1 MVVFL
6 LLGVIWAAVLVPPW
20 LQSRREARPIAS
32 IMSFRSQL
40 WSLERAT
47 PHYGADSYS
56 TYSEDA
62 YDLYTDEAEDEFAQ
76 EGAVHAFELA
86 AEGAA
91 WRPAAPVMLP
101 TGASALPLTAAVA
114 GRRAQAY
121 RRRRQVLSVL
131 VMATG
136 VGAAPA
142 VVLAGAWVVAEAVA
156 ATLLVAYLGLLIR
169 RGHRESE
176 RTQKVRYLTPIRA
189 PRPSVVVFGS
199 GAAR

>member
-1 MVVFL
+1 
-6 LLGVIWAAVLVPPW
+6 
-20 LQSRREARPIAS
+20 
-32 IMSFRSQL
+32 MSFRSQL

-47 PHYGADSYS
+47 PRYGADSYS
-56 TYSEDA
+56 TYGEDV
-62 YDLYTDEAEDEFAQ
+62 YDVYTDEAEDELAQ
-76 EGAVHAFELA
+76 EDAVHAFELA

-91 WRPAAPVMLP
+91 WGPSAPVLLP
-101 TGASALPLTAAVA
+101 TGASSLPLGAVA

-121 RRRRQVLSVL
+121 RRRRQILSVL
-131 VMATG
+131 VTATG